1 MYSGRNHGRST
12 GSTTNP
18 GATAERRTTRRSHRA
33 HLLTSAFAAL
43 AITVV
48 LATAAADPD
57 VPTLTIAPQVV
68 KPGESV
74 TVEGSNLQACEGE
87 VLLEWTGHPNVTVE
101 PQKLDEGSFGE
112 LRLTIPGDVP
122 PESWTLQATCLES
135 VVAREVVNLV
145 SLDVDKTSGA
155 PGDTVWVQGRGF
167 TSCDVVEVT
176 WKDLNKPTLLEAAR
190 GWFRGQ
196 FAVPDDAPAGATEVT
211 VGCSAF
217 GTYSFTFTVVVPSR
231 PTPTSPT
238 PTVSTPTGTP
248 TTATVSPVP
257 SSPTTTTPSGS
268 PTTSAQVPPTTSGG
282 APPTTSAGPSPTASV
297 PPTTGPP
304 PSPPPGKHVNPVLT
318 TMSVPFPVDFRMS
331 LVAVLAVLALAA
343 LFFLLVAFP
352 AELFNKTY
360 ENNEVEITKAFG
372 WMSGVE
378 SGRIRRAVSFIGF
391 LATIALMSLLLADRE
406 RPDGNVAAEFIAFLV
421 ATLLVILIYEGS
433 IELFRRSRTN
443 TPGRLRALPSA
454 LFVGLA
460 CCLLSWG
467 LHLEPAYFYGMIA
480 GFVAAKAARPPAPD
494 NDGPAVLTGVL
505 VLVAVGVAAWI
516 GRYATYDRAHG
527 DHAEFAWV
535 VGDAVLF
542 WIIVLGVEGLTFGLV
557 PLRFLDG
564 ERLRDWHRIAWLLAQ
579 SAAVLFFVYVFV
591 VQAYGPDSPGIDV
604 RSVLRALAFFAFF
617 GLVSVGF
624 WLYFRWDGRPTAH
637 YSDHAAPSP

>member
-1 MYSGRNHGRST
+1 
-12 GSTTNP
+12 
-18 GATAERRTTRRSHRA
+18 
-33 HLLTSAFAAL
+33 
-43 AITVV
+43 
-48 LATAAADPD
+48 
-57 VPTLTIAPQVV
+57 
-68 KPGESV
+68 
-74 TVEGSNLQACEGE
+74 
-87 VLLEWTGHPNVTVE
+87 
-101 PQKLDEGSFGE
+101 
-112 LRLTIPGDVP
+112 
-122 PESWTLQATCLES
+122 
-135 VVAREVVNLV
+135 
-145 SLDVDKTSGA
+145 
-155 PGDTVWVQGRGF
+155 
-167 TSCDVVEVT
+167 
-176 WKDLNKPTLLEAAR
+176 
-190 GWFRGQ
+190 
-196 FAVPDDAPAGATEVT
+196 
-211 VGCSAF
+211 
-217 GTYSFTFTVVVPSR
+217 
-231 PTPTSPT
+231 
-238 PTVSTPTGTP
+238 
-248 TTATVSPVP
+248 
-257 SSPTTTTPSGS
+257 
-268 PTTSAQVPPTTSGG
+268 
-282 APPTTSAGPSPTASV
+282 
-297 PPTTGPP
+297 
-304 PSPPPGKHVNPVLT
+304 
-318 TMSVPFPVDFRMS
+318 MSVPFPVDFRMS